1 MKTQPERRTTKI
13 VCRNRKRK
21 RLVEDGI
28 YFTKR
33 ENRCLKLLLKGK
45 TIGEIAV
52 KLNITRGTVYDY
64 FYNIQSKTGCCNNVE
79 IIKFIQLGKFIRG
92 RRFIPDQNIDLS

>member
-1 MKTQPERRTTKI
+1 MKTRNHKI
-13 VCRNRKRK
+13 HNIPCCKRKRK
-21 RLVEDGI
+21 QLDNGKI

-52 KLNITRGTVYDY
+52 RLNLTRGAIYDY
-64 FYNIQSKTGCCNNVE
+64 LYSVQSKTGCCSNIE
-79 IIKFIQLGKFIRG
+79 IIKFVQSGKFLRR
-92 RRFIPDQNIDLS
+92 RRFIFNKNISLT